1 MSIRE
6 MKVDDLK
13 RIVELEKDLFL
24 SPWNEVDFIHELKEN
39 PMAGYYILE
48 KENQIIGYIGL
59 WFLGDQCQITTI
71 ATDRH
76 FQGQGYASQLME
88 YALEK
93 SEELHYQNV
102 NLEVRVSNV
111 KAIALYQKY
120 GWDKLPI
127 CMAKTQNSLSDDAK
141 LVGRPVD
148 FTIHVRNI
156 NISRGA
162 GFIVAYTGNVLT
174 MPGLPKVPA
183 AINMGIDENGETY
196 GLF

>member
-24 SPWNEVDFIHELKEN
+24 SPWNEEDFIHELKEN

-59 WFLGDQCQITTI
+59 WFLGDQRQITTI

-76 FQGQGYASQLME
+76 FQGQGCASQLME

-111 KAIALYQKY
+111 KAIALYQK
-120 GWDKLPI
+120 
-127 CMAKTQNSLSDDAK
+127 
-141 LVGRPVD
+141 
-148 FTIHVRNI
+148 F
-156 NISRGA
+156 
-162 GFIVAYTGNVLT
+162 GFKNVAARKRYYS
-174 MPGLPKVPA
+174 
-183 AINMGIDENGETY
+183 NGEDAY
-196 GLF
+196 LMIKELEG

>member
-24 SPWNEVDFIHELKEN
+24 SPWNEEDFIHELKEN

-59 WFLGDQCQITTI
+59 WFLGDQCQFTTI

-76 FQGQGYASQLME
+76 FQGQGCASQLME

-111 KAIALYQKY
+111 KAIALYQKF
-120 GWDKLPI
+120 GFKNV
-127 CMAKTQNSLSDDAK
+127 A
-141 LVGRPVD
+141 
-148 FTIHVRNI
+148 VRKKI
-156 NISRGA
+156 
-162 GFIVAYTGNVLT
+162 L
-174 MPGLPKVPA
+174 
-183 AINMGIDENGETY
+183 
-196 GLF
+196 

>member
-24 SPWNEVDFIHELKEN
+24 SPWNEEDFIHELKEN

-59 WFLGDQCQITTI
+59 WFLGDLCQITTI

-76 FQGQGYASQLME
+76 FQGQGCASQLME

-111 KAIALYQKY
+111 KAIALYQKF
-120 GWDKLPI
+120 GFKNV
-127 CMAKTQNSLSDDAK
+127 A
-141 LVGRPVD
+141 
-148 FTIHVRNI
+148 VRKRYY
-156 NISRGA
+156 S
-162 GFIVAYTGNVLT
+162 
-174 MPGLPKVPA
+174 
-183 AINMGIDENGETY
+183 NGEDAY
-196 GLF
+196 LMIKELEG

>member
-24 SPWNEVDFIHELKEN
+24 SPWNEEDFIHELKEN
-39 PMAGYYILE
+39 PMAGYYIIE

-59 WFLGDQCQITTI
+59 WFLGDQ
-71 ATDRH
+71 
-76 FQGQGYASQLME
+76 GQGCASQLME

-111 KAIALYQKY
+111 KAIALYQKF
-120 GWDKLPI
+120 GFKNV
-127 CMAKTQNSLSDDAK
+127 A
-141 LVGRPVD
+141 
-148 FTIHVRNI
+148 VRKRYY
-156 NISRGA
+156 S
-162 GFIVAYTGNVLT
+162 
-174 MPGLPKVPA
+174 
-183 AINMGIDENGETY
+183 NGEDAY
-196 GLF
+196 LMIKELEG

>member
-24 SPWNEVDFIHELKEN
+24 SPWNEEDFIHELKEN
-39 PMAGYYILE
+39 PMAGYYIE
-48 KENQIIGYIGL
+48 KGDNCAFVKKENQIIGYIGL

-76 FQGQGYASQLME
+76 FQGQGCASQLME

-111 KAIALYQKY
+111 KAIALYQKF
-120 GWDKLPI
+120 GFKNV
-127 CMAKTQNSLSDDAK
+127 A
-141 LVGRPVD
+141 
-148 FTIHVRNI
+148 VRKRYY
-156 NISRGA
+156 S
-162 GFIVAYTGNVLT
+162 
-174 MPGLPKVPA
+174 
-183 AINMGIDENGETY
+183 NGEDAY
-196 GLF
+196 LMIKELEG

>member
-13 RIVELEKDLFL
+13 RIVELEDMD
-24 SPWNEVDFIHELKEN
+24 PTQ
-39 PMAGYYILE
+39 ILEIYE

-93 SEELHYQNV
+93 SEELH
-102 NLEVRVSNV
+102 
-111 KAIALYQKY
+111 
-120 GWDKLPI
+120 
-127 CMAKTQNSLSDDAK
+127 
-141 LVGRPVD
+141 
-148 FTIHVRNI
+148 
-156 NISRGA
+156 
-162 GFIVAYTGNVLT
+162 
-174 MPGLPKVPA
+174 
-183 AINMGIDENGETY
+183 
-196 GLF
+196 